1 MKTETVHSKV
11 EDSVNTE
18 AAEELS
24 LWSFSLSGV
33 IGGLG
38 TGILN
43 NIWIMAF
50 PYITT
55 YGEESIP
62 VIDSITVTILSFA
75 PVFLAAFAYYFMC
88 SKGIAKGTKIYVS
101 LGIIVL
107 LASLYFPLFPSTL
120 EGYLPEEYMG
130 DAFAAFTIPMHIIAT
145 AFAVGIIPWFV
156 KSNH

>member
-1 MKTETVHSKV
+1 MKTETVNSQA

-18 AAEELS
+18 TEEELS

-38 TGILN
+38 AGILN

-55 YGEESIP
+55 YGEDNIP

-88 SKGIAKGTKIYVS
+88 SKGIARGTKIYVS
-101 LGIIVL
+101 LGILVL
-107 LASLYFPLFPSTL
+107 LGSLYFPLFPQTL
-120 EGYLPEEYMG
+120 EGYLPEEYMSE
-130 DAFAAFTIPMHIIAT
+130 AFATFTIPMHIIAT
-145 AFAVGIIPWFV
+145 AFALIIIPWFV